1 MTRQATS
8 MTLDRALLDEARGMG
23 INLSRA
29 AERGIRLA
37 IREEQARRWRAENE
51 GAIDD
56 YNAFVA
62 ESVPLAGFR
71 KF

>member
-1 MTRQATS
+1 MTFDRQ
-8 MTLDRALLDEARGMG
+8 LLDEARGMG

-37 IREEQARRWRAENE
+37 IREEQARRWRDENA
-51 GAIDD
+51 GAIAD
-56 YNAFVA
+56 YNALMSD
-62 ESVPLAGFR
+62 EVPLARFR